1 VKKMMKFV
9 KFVFVVGFI
18 FGGWALAAASLHVVR
33 APGTMAWG
41 YIPLNV
47 QLIPKNTL
55 TFHETYVDT
64 TKWSVVDASAHPSFV
79 DRLRQANK
87 LDLVKKAM
95 ETPAPVSVT
104 VKPVTP
110 ATPATPATVVAEGGQ
125 NGGHATV
132 DPKPAAS
139 AQKQQP
145 TSIFDFSDQK
155 N

>member
-1 VKKMMKFV
+1 MMKFV

-47 QLIPKNTL
+47 QLVPKNTL
-55 TFHETYVDT
+55 TFQETYVDT
-64 TKWSVVDASAHPSFV
+64 TTWSVVDASAHPSFV

-95 ETPAPVSVT
+95 ETPAPVTVT
-104 VKPVTP
+104 VNPPQP
-110 ATPATPATVVAEGGQ
+110 AEAVAGMQGGS
-125 NGGHATV
+125 GATV

-139 AQKQQP
+139 AQSKPQP
-145 TSIFDFSDQK
+145 TSIFDFSDQPK

>member
-1 VKKMMKFV
+1 MKKMMKFV

-41 YIPLNV
+41 YVPLNV

-64 TKWSVVDASAHPSFV
+64 TKWSVVDATAHPSFV

-104 VKPVTP
+104 VKP
-110 ATPATPATVVAEGGQ
+110 ATPAATPAAVVAEGGQ
-125 NGGHATV
+125 GGGSATLES
-132 DPKPAAS
+132 KPAAS